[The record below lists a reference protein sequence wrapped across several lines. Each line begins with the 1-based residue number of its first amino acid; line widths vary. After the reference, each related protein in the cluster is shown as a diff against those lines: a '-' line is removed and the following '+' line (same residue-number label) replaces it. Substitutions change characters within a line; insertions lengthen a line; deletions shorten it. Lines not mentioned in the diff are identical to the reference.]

1 MNVQKNSNFSLQ
13 IPEPCHENWAE
24 MTPSEQGRFCQNCQ
38 KIVVDFSKMSDRDLT
53 QWFVA
58 LAGERVCG
66 RVNPKQLNRSFSC
79 VTQSKSTFYQRTA
92 ILVSGLF
99 FATSAYGQDYKPT
112 EITTKGDTIL
122 VHPPQ
127 YAEPLKTEKKARIL
141 RGVVLDERGEPLPSV
156 QITVKGTKISEITD
170 FDGLL
175 KIVLTNDFDK
185 TEKIQL
191 AAQLV
196 GFESVEKTINLKG
209 QNSLDK
215 IEIRLEDSHML
226 LGGMII
232 TEIKPQ
238 TFFGKVGHAIKKPF
252 KKLGRAIKGLFNN

>member
-1 MNVQKNSNFSLQ
+1 MSPIFSIQ

-24 MTPSEQGRFCQNCQ
+24 MKPSEQGRFCQNCQ

-53 QWFVA
+53 QWFA
-58 LAGERVCG
+58 ARAGERVCG

-112 EITTKGDTIL
+112 EITTTGDTIL

-127 YAEPLKTEKKARIL
+127 YAEPPKTEKKARIL
-141 RGVVLDERGEPLPSV
+141 RGVVLDEGGEPIPYACAIVNFKDKRIGAKTDDSGKFELDV
-156 QITVKGTKISEITD
+156 SEISD
-170 FDGLL
+170 DRVSFKLEIFSVGFNNLE
-175 KIVLTNDFDK
+175 IPINDNSFK
-185 TEKIQL
+185 QELQIQL
-191 AAQLV
+191 Q
-196 GFESVEKTINLKG
+196 GSV
-209 QNSLDK
+209 
-215 IEIRLEDSHML
+215 
-226 LGGMII
+226 LGEMII
-232 TEIKPQ
+232 TEIKPK
-238 TFFGKVGHAIKKPF
+238 TFFGKVGYAIKKPF